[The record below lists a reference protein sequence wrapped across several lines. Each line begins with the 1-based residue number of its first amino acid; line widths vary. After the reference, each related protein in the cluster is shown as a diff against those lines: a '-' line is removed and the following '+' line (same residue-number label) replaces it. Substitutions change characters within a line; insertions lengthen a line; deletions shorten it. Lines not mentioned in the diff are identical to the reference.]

1 MRDRLT
7 AAGAEER
14 RRLLLTGAT
23 VLTMDPAVEDLP
35 RGDLLIEGEQIAAVG
50 PDLASEVDDGAVLRV
65 DMSGSIVIPGFVDT
79 HRHCWQ
85 NQFRRQMSDARIEE
99 YMVDA
104 HEVLAPAYLPEDVY
118 AGCLLSAWGAI
129 DSGVTCLLD
138 FMHNARSLAH
148 SEAAVEAFAEV
159 GIRGVHGAGPPSK
172 GEWDERWL
180 ENVATLRETRF
191 GADDGLLT
199 LRLAPF
205 GYPDIDQPAKTL
217 SPRLLEYARELGL
230 GIVVDAV
237 LGPRAGELV
246 AELGEQ
252 GLLGPDLTLIH
263 CTEVGAAA
271 WDAIAA
277 SDTRV
282 ALCPTSDSQL
292 GIHDAVPPLQ
302 EALDRGILP
311 GLSVDVECSLSTDF
325 FAQMQAILTIQRM
338 LAFGRLAGGEAGAPE
353 PVRVRQVLE
362 MATVGGA
369 RCNGVEDRAGTLTP
383 GKQADLIAIG
393 AEDVNTMPLNNAA
406 ATVVLGADSRNV
418 NAVFVAGRPLKWGAE
433 LLGCDLEAL
442 RAKVTASRDAVRER
456 SGHGDPDVCA

>member
-1 MRDRLT
+1 MRDLLVE
-7 AAGAEER
+7 AGADPR
-14 RRLLLTGAT
+14 RRILLSGAT
-23 VLTMDPAVEDLP
+23 VLTMDPAVEDLL
-35 RGDLLIEGEQIAAVG
+35 RGDLLIEGDEIAAIG
-50 PDLASEVDDGAVLRV
+50 PDLASEVDDGAALRL

-104 HEVLAPAYLPEDVY
+104 HEVLAPAYLPEDIY

-129 DSGVTCLLD
+129 DSGVTCMLD
-138 FMHNARSLAH
+138 FMHNARSLEH
-148 SEAAVEAFAEV
+148 SEAAIEGLAEV

-180 ENVATLRETRF
+180 ENVATLRETRLR
-191 GADDGLLT
+191 DDRGLLT

-217 SPRLLEYARELGL
+217 SPELLAYARDLGL
-230 GIVVDAV
+230 GVVVDAV

-246 AELGEQ
+246 VELGEA

-263 CTEVGAAA
+263 CTEIGARA

-302 EALDRGILP
+302 EALDRDLCP

-338 LAFGRLAGGEAGAPE
+338 LAFGRMAEGDAAAPE

-369 RCNGVEDRAGTLTP
+369 RCNGVADRTGTLTP

-393 AEDVNTMPLNNAA
+393 AEDVNTMPLNDAA

-418 NAVFVAGRPLKWGAE
+418 NGVFVAGRPLKWGQE
-433 LLGCDLEAL
+433 LLGCDLGAL
-442 RAKVTASRDAVRER
+442 RSTVIESRDAVLGRAGR
-456 SGHGDPDVCA
+456 DGPDVCR

>member
-1 MRDRLT
+1 MREQLL
-7 AAGAEER
+7 AAGADTE

-23 VLTMDPAVEDLP
+23 VLSLDPEVGDFA
-35 RGDLLIEGEQIAAVG
+35 RGDVLIEGERIVAVG
-50 PDLASEVDDGAVLRV
+50 PDLGASVGDGAALRLE
-65 DMSGSIVIPGFVDT
+65 MGGTIVMPGFVDT

-85 NQFRRQMSDARIEE
+85 NQFRRYMSDARIEE

-104 HEVLAPAYLPEDVY
+104 HEVFAPVY
-118 AGCLLSAWGAI
+118 RPDDIYTGCLLSAWGAI

-138 FMHNARSLAH
+138 FMHNARSLEH
-148 SEAAVEAFAEV
+148 SEAAVEAFVAV

-180 ENVATLRETRF
+180 ENVETMRETRF
-191 GADDGLLT
+191 RDDDGLLT

-217 SPRLLEYARELGL
+217 SPQLLEFARRLGL
-230 GIVVDAV
+230 GVVVDAV

-246 AELGEQ
+246 AELGDA
-252 GLLGPDLTLIH
+252 GLLGTDVTLIH
-263 CTEVGAAA
+263 CTEVGDRA

-277 SDTRV
+277 TGTRV
-282 ALCPTSDSQL
+282 SLCPTSDSQL

-302 EALDRGILP
+302 EALDRGLCP

-325 FAQMQAILTIQRM
+325 FSQMQAILTIQRM
-338 LAFGRLAGGEAGAPE
+338 LAFKRGAEGDAAAPE
-353 PVRVRQVLE
+353 PVKVRQVLE

-369 RCNGVEDRAGTLTP
+369 RCNGVEEVAGTLTP

-393 AEDVNTMPLNNAA
+393 AEDVNTMPLNDAA

-418 NAVFVAGRPLKWGAE
+418 RAVFVAGRPLKWEQE
-433 LLGCDLEAL
+433 LLGCDLDAL
-442 RAKVTASRDAVRER
+442 RARVTASRDALLER
-456 SGHGDPDVCA
+456 AGRDDPDVCR